1 MVERVYRSMAV
12 IAAVGVAIAAWGWG
26 MPGAIGFAGGSIISF
41 LNFRWLSKLAL
52 TLGGAEPYKH
62 STAILLAL
70 RYLIFGAA
78 GYAMFIFSETGFLA
92 ALAGCCIFI
101 PAVIL
106 EAIYEL
112 IYAGT
117 P

>member
-1 MVERVYRSMAV
+1 MVERVNRSMVLIGA
-12 IAAVGVAIAAWGWG
+12 IGVAIAAFGWG
-26 MPGAIGFAGGSIISF
+26 MAGAIGFAAGSAISF

-52 TLGGAEPYKH
+52 AAGGAEPYKR

-70 RYLIFGAA
+70 RYLIFGAV
-78 GYAMFIFSETGFLA
+78 GYAIFVFSETGFLA
-92 ALAGCCIFI
+92 ALAGCCILI

>member
-12 IAAVGVAIAAWGWG
+12 IAAVGVVIGGWRWGV
-26 MPGAIGFAGGSIISF
+26 PGAAGFAAGAAISF

-52 TLGGAEPYKH
+52 AIGGAEPYKR

-70 RYLIFGAA
+70 RYVLFAAA
-78 GYAMFIFSETGFLA
+78 GYAIFVYSETGFLA
-92 ALAGCCIFI
+92 VLAGCCIFI